1 MGLMTRIF
9 KLGGQVTN
17 DPIASADP
25 SGFSP
30 QNQGSWKGYRSVPVV
45 KAPRTYTDT
54 DVAMLEKMKAEIA
67 SRVKST
73 QKAFDLLQQIEA
85 LDVQLTESY
94 HGYKIGSATMSLAKA
109 KSAAAASAKLVAL
122 EPQYHKLGEGLKAAK
137 FRSQEMMK
145 SLRDVQ

>member
-1 MGLMTRIF
+1 MGIMSRIF
-9 KLGGQVTN
+9 KLGGQIAN

-45 KAPRTYTDT
+45 KTARTYTDK
-54 DVAMLEKMKAEIA
+54 DVEMLEKMKAEIA
-67 SRVKST
+67 LRVKST

-94 HGYKIGSATMSLAKA
+94 HGYKVGSATMSLAKA
-109 KSAAAASAKLVAL
+109 KSASTASAKLTAL
-122 EPQYHKLGEGLKAAK
+122 EPQYHKLGEGLKVARL
-137 FRSQEMMK
+137 RSQEMMK